1 MICEEL
7 KKGELMKVS
16 GGSWEK
22 ILGFLKGEE
31 VFMEGEMAEM
41 QAGLVERMAAAALV
55 VSLTPQII
63 VICQAGL

>member
-1 MICEEL
+1 
-7 KKGELMKVS
+7 MKVS